1 LIFDDIILSIAE
13 GESEETLE
21 LTKQALA
28 QGYSATVILEKGLIT
43 GINIIAEK
51 YRTEK
56 VNVPEVLMAT
66 HSMHAGLSV
75 IEPFL
80 TAPTKKGLGK
90 IILGTV
96 AGDLHDIGLSIVK
109 AMVMATGAKVID
121 LGVNVSPKKFASA
134 VRKENPDILMISAL
148 LTTTM
153 SVMKDVIVELE
164 AQGLRNGVKIIV
176 GGAPITTAF
185 AKEIGADYTF
195 EDAFELRTFLEE
207 NLNKL
212 LASKRINKE
221 IEGYSKECGEC

>member
-1 LIFDDIILSIAE
+1 MIFDDIIHSIAE

-21 LTKQALA
+21 FTKQALA
-28 QGYSATVILEKGLIT
+28 QGYSATSILEKGLIT

-75 IEPFL
+75 IEPIL

-109 AMVMATGAKVID
+109 AMAMTTGAKVID
-121 LGVNVSPKKFASA
+121 LGVNVTPKKFARA
-134 VRKENPDILMISAL
+134 VRKEKPDILMISAL

-153 SVMKDVIVELE
+153 SVMKDVIAELE
-164 AQGLRNGVKIIV
+164 AQELRTGVKIIV
-176 GGAPITTAF
+176 GGAPITDAF

-195 EDAFELRTFLEE
+195 EDAFQFRDFLKE
-207 NLNKL
+207 NFSKL
-212 LASKRINKE
+212 LTSKR
-221 IEGYSKECGEC
+221 SSS

>member
-1 LIFDDIILSIAE
+1 MIFDDIIHSIAE

-28 QGYSATVILEKGLIT
+28 QGYSANSILEKGLIT

-51 YRTEK
+51 YRNEK

-75 IEPFL
+75 IEPIL

-90 IILGTV
+90 IVVGTV

-109 AMVMATGAKVID
+109 AMAMSAGARVID
-121 LGVNVSPKKFASA
+121 LGVNVSPKKFARA
-134 VRKENPDILMISAL
+134 VRKEKPDILMISAL

-153 SVMKDVIVELE
+153 SVMKDVILELK
-164 AQGLRNGVKIIV
+164 AQELRNDVKIFV
-176 GGAPITTAF
+176 GGAPITDAF

-195 EDAFELRTFLEE
+195 EDAFQLRDFLKE
-207 NLNKL
+207 NISKL
-212 LASKRINKE
+212 LASKRV
-221 IEGYSKECGEC
+221 SQ

>member
-1 LIFDDIILSIAE
+1 LIFDDIIHSIAE

-28 QGYSATVILEKGLIT
+28 QGYSATSILEKGLIT

-75 IEPFL
+75 IEPLL
-80 TAPTKKGLGK
+80 TTPTKKGLGK
-90 IILGTV
+90 IIMGTV

-109 AMVMATGAKVID
+109 AMSMSSGARIID
-121 LGVNVSPKKFASA
+121 LGVNVSPKKFARA
-134 VRKENPDILMISAL
+134 VRKEKPDILMISAL

-164 AQGLRNGVKIIV
+164 IQGLRNDVKVIV
-176 GGAPITTAF
+176 GGAPITDAF

-195 EDAFELRTFLEE
+195 EDALQVRDFLNE
-207 NLNKL
+207 NLSKL
-212 LASKRINKE
+212 VASKRIS
-221 IEGYSKECGEC
+221 I

>member
-1 LIFDDIILSIAE
+1 MIFDDIIHSIAE

-28 QGYSATVILEKGLIT
+28 QGFSATSILEKGLIT
-43 GINIIAEK
+43 GINIVAEK
-51 YRTEK
+51 YRKEK

-75 IEPFL
+75 IEPIL

-109 AMVMATGAKVID
+109 AMAMSAGARIID
-121 LGVNVSPKKFASA
+121 LGVNVTPKKFARA
-134 VRKENPDILMISAL
+134 VRKEKPDILMISAL

-164 AQGLRNGVKIIV
+164 VQGLRKDVKVIV
-176 GGAPITTAF
+176 GGAPITDAF

-195 EDAFELRTFLEE
+195 EDAFQFRDFLKE
-207 NLNKL
+207 NLSKL
-212 LASKRINKE
+212 LTSKRN
-221 IEGYSKECGEC
+221 SS

>member
-1 LIFDDIILSIAE
+1 LIFDDIIDSIAE
-13 GESEETLE
+13 GESEDTLE

-28 QGYSATVILEKGLIT
+28 QGYSATSILEKGLIT

-66 HSMHAGLSV
+66 NAMHAGLSV
-75 IEPFL
+75 IEPIL

-96 AGDLHDIGLSIVK
+96 AGDLHDIGLGIVK
-109 AMVMATGAKVID
+109 TMAMTTGAKVID

-134 VRKENPDILMISAL
+134 VRKEKPNILMISAL

-153 SVMKDVIVELE
+153 PVMKDVIVELE
-164 AQGLRNGVKIIV
+164 AQGLRSGLKVIV
-176 GGAPITTAF
+176 GGAPITDAF

-195 EDAFELRTFLEE
+195 EDAFEFRNFLKA
-207 NLNKL
+207 NLSKI
-212 LASKRINKE
+212 LASKHVDL
-221 IEGYSKECGEC
+221 

>member
-1 LIFDDIILSIAE
+1 MIFDDIIHSIEE

-28 QGYSATVILEKGLIT
+28 QGYSATSILEKGLIA

-75 IEPFL
+75 IEPIL

-90 IILGTV
+90 IIVGTV

-109 AMVMATGAKVID
+109 AMAMSAGARVID
-121 LGVNVSPKKFASA
+121 LGVNVTPKKFASA
-134 VRKENPDILMISAL
+134 VRK
-148 LTTTM
+148 
-153 SVMKDVIVELE
+153 
-164 AQGLRNGVKIIV
+164 
-176 GGAPITTAF
+176 
-185 AKEIGADYTF
+185 
-195 EDAFELRTFLEE
+195 
-207 NLNKL
+207 
-212 LASKRINKE
+212 
-221 IEGYSKECGEC
+221 

>member
-1 LIFDDIILSIAE
+1 MIFDDIIYSIAE

-21 LTKQALA
+21 LTKKALA
-28 QGYSATVILEKGLIT
+28 QGYSANSILEKGLIT

-51 YRTEK
+51 YRIDK

-66 HSMHAGLSV
+66 HSMHAGLSI
-75 IEPFL
+75 IEPIL

-90 IILGTV
+90 IVLGTV

-109 AMVMATGAKVID
+109 AMAMSAGARVID
-121 LGVNVSPKKFASA
+121 LGVNVSTKKFASA
-134 VRKENPDILMISAL
+134 VRKEKPDILMISAL

-153 SVMKDVIVELE
+153 SVMKDIIEELKT
-164 AQGLRNGVKIIV
+164 QGLRHDVKVIV
-176 GGAPITTAF
+176 GGAPITDAF

-195 EDAFELRTFLEE
+195 EDAFQFRDFLKE

-212 LASKRINKE
+212 LNTKKIIS
-221 IEGYSKECGEC
+221 

>member
-1 LIFDDIILSIAE
+1 MIFDDIIHSIAE
-13 GESEETLE
+13 GESEETME

-28 QGYSATVILEKGLIT
+28 QGYSAASILEKGLIK
-43 GINIIAEK
+43 GMNIIAEK

-66 HSMHAGLSV
+66 QSMHAGLSV
-75 IEPFL
+75 IEPIL

-109 AMVMATGAKVID
+109 TMAMATGAKVID

-134 VRKENPDILMISAL
+134 VRKEKPNILMISAL

-153 SVMKDVIVELE
+153 SVMKDVITELE
-164 AQGLRNGVKIIV
+164 AQGLRQGLKIIV
-176 GGAPITTAF
+176 GGAPITDAF

-195 EDAFELRTFLEE
+195 EDAIEFRNFLNE

-212 LASKRINKE
+212 LVNKHNNQ
-221 IEGYSKECGEC
+221 GLS

>member
-1 LIFDDIILSIAE
+1 MIFDDIIHSIAE
-13 GESEETLE
+13 GESEDTIE

-28 QGYSATVILEKGLIT
+28 QGYSAASILEKGLIR
-43 GINIIAEK
+43 GMNIIAEK
-51 YRTEK
+51 YQTEK

-66 HSMHAGLSV
+66 QSMHAGLSV
-75 IEPFL
+75 IEPIL
-80 TAPTKKGLGK
+80 TTPTKKGLGK

-109 AMVMATGAKVID
+109 TMAMTTGAKVID

-134 VRKENPDILMISAL
+134 VRKEKPNILMISAL

-153 SVMKDVIVELE
+153 SVMKDVIDELE
-164 AQGLRNGVKIIV
+164 AQGLRQGLKIIV
-176 GGAPITTAF
+176 GGAPITDAF

-195 EDAFELRTFLEE
+195 EDAIEFRNFLNE

-212 LASKRINKE
+212 LVTKTKS
-221 IEGYSKECGEC
+221 

>member
-1 LIFDDIILSIAE
+1 MIFDDIIHSIAE
-13 GESEETLE
+13 GESEDTLE

-28 QGYSATVILEKGLIT
+28 QGYSATSILEKGLII

-75 IEPFL
+75 IEPIL

-90 IILGTV
+90 IVLGTV
-96 AGDLHDIGLSIVK
+96 AGDLHDIGLGIVK
-109 AMVMATGAKVID
+109 TMAMTTGAKIID

-134 VRKENPDILMISAL
+134 VRKEKPDILMISAL

-153 SVMKDVIVELE
+153 SVMKNVIVELE
-164 AQGLRNGVKIIV
+164 AQGLREGLKIIV
-176 GGAPITTAF
+176 GGAPITDAF

-195 EDAFELRTFLEE
+195 ENAFELRDFLKE
-207 NLNKL
+207 NLSKL
-212 LASKRINKE
+212 LTSKKVSI
-221 IEGYSKECGEC
+221 

>member
-1 LIFDDIILSIAE
+1 MIFDDIIHSIAE

-28 QGYSATVILEKGLIT
+28 QGYSAISILEKGLIT

-66 HSMHAGLSV
+66 HSMHAGLSI
-75 IEPFL
+75 IEPIL

-109 AMVMATGAKVID
+109 AMAITTGAKVID
-121 LGVNVSPKKFASA
+121 LGVNVTPKKFARA
-134 VRKENPDILMISAL
+134 VRKEKPDILMISAL

-164 AQGLRNGVKIIV
+164 AQELRTGVKIIV
-176 GGAPITTAF
+176 GGAPITDAF

-195 EDAFELRTFLEE
+195 EDAFQFRDFLKE
-207 NLNKL
+207 NLSKL
-212 LASKRINKE
+212 LAFKRV
-221 IEGYSKECGEC
+221 ST

>member
-1 LIFDDIILSIAE
+1 MIFDDIIHSIEE

-28 QGYSATVILEKGLIT
+28 QGYSASSILEKGLIT

-75 IEPFL
+75 IEPIL

-90 IILGTV
+90 IIVGTV
-96 AGDLHDIGLSIVK
+96 AGDLHDIGKNL
-109 AMVMATGAKVID
+109 VIMMIESAGFEVVD
-121 LGVNVSPKKFASA
+121 LGVDVPIEKFIEAA
-134 VRKENPDILMISAL
+134 KDPEVNIVGASAL

-153 SVMKDVIVELE
+153 PALRATVEALNKCEYRDRIKVM
-164 AQGLRNGVKIIV
+164 V
-176 GGAPITTAF
+176 GGAPVTQEF
-185 AKEIGADYTF
+185 ADEIGADGYTA
-195 EDAFELRTFLEE
+195 DAASAAEMAKTFV
-207 NLNKL
+207 
-212 LASKRINKE
+212 A
-221 IEGYSKECGEC
+221 

>member
-1 LIFDDIILSIAE
+1 MIFDDIIYSIAE
-13 GESEETLE
+13 GESEETME

-28 QGYSATVILEKGLIT
+28 QGYSAASILEKGLIT
-43 GINIIAEK
+43 GINIIADK
-51 YRTEK
+51 YRNEK

-75 IEPFL
+75 IEPIL

-90 IILGTV
+90 MILGTV

-109 AMVMATGAKVID
+109 AMAMSSGAQIID
-121 LGVNVSPKKFASA
+121 LGVNVSPKKFARA
-134 VRKENPDILMISAL
+134 VRKEKPDILMISAL

-153 SVMKDVIVELE
+153 SVMKDVIAELE
-164 AQGLRNGVKIIV
+164 IQGLRNSVKIIV
-176 GGAPITTAF
+176 GGAPITDAF

-195 EDAFELRTFLEE
+195 EDAFQFRDFLKE

-212 LASKRINKE
+212 LASNTKQT
-221 IEGYSKECGEC
+221 

>member
-1 LIFDDIILSIAE
+1 MIFDDIIHSIAE

-28 QGYSATVILEKGLIT
+28 LGYSATSILEKGLIT

-51 YRTEK
+51 YSTKK

-75 IEPFL
+75 IEPIL
-80 TAPTKKGLGK
+80 TASTKKGLGK

-109 AMVMATGAKVID
+109 AMATSAGARIID
-121 LGVNVSPKKFASA
+121 LGVNVTPKKFARA
-134 VRKENPDILMISAL
+134 VRKEKPDILMISAL

-164 AQGLRNGVKIIV
+164 VQGLRNDVKVIV
-176 GGAPITTAF
+176 GGAPITDAF

-195 EDAFELRTFLEE
+195 EDAFQFRDFLKE
-207 NLNKL
+207 NLSKL
-212 LASKRINKE
+212 LASKRTN
-221 IEGYSKECGEC
+221 S

>member
-1 LIFDDIILSIAE
+1 MIFDDIIHSIAE

-28 QGYSATVILEKGLIT
+28 QGYSATSILEKGLIT

-75 IEPFL
+75 IEPLL
-80 TAPTKKGLGK
+80 TTPTKKGLGK
-90 IILGTV
+90 IIMGTV

-109 AMVMATGAKVID
+109 AMSMSSGARIID
-121 LGVNVSPKKFASA
+121 LGVNVSPKKFARA
-134 VRKENPDILMISAL
+134 VRKEKPDILMISAL

-164 AQGLRNGVKIIV
+164 IQGLRNDVKVIV
-176 GGAPITTAF
+176 GGAPITDAF

-195 EDAFELRTFLEE
+195 EDALQVRDFLNE
-207 NLNKL
+207 NLSKL
-212 LASKRINKE
+212 VASKRIS
-221 IEGYSKECGEC
+221 I

>member
-1 LIFDDIILSIAE
+1 LIFDDIIHSIAE

-28 QGYSATVILEKGLIT
+28 QGYSASSILEKGLIT

-80 TAPTKKGLGK
+80 TAPIKKGLGK

-109 AMVMATGAKVID
+109 VMVMATGAKIID

-164 AQGLRNGVKIIV
+164 AQGLRKGVKIIV
-176 GGAPITTAF
+176 GGAPITAAF

-195 EDAFELRTFLEE
+195 EDAFEVRTFVND

-212 LASKRINKE
+212 LSAKRI
-221 IEGYSKECGEC
+221 SL

>member
-1 LIFDDIILSIAE
+1 LIFDDIIHSIAE

-21 LTKQALA
+21 LTKKALA
-28 QGYSATVILEKGLIT
+28 QGYSANSILEKGLIT
-43 GINIIAEK
+43 GINIIADK

-66 HSMHAGLSV
+66 HSMHAGLSI
-75 IEPFL
+75 IEPIL
-80 TAPTKKGLGK
+80 TVPTKKGLGK

-109 AMVMATGAKVID
+109 AMAMSAGARVID
-121 LGVNVSPKKFASA
+121 LGVNVTPKKFARA
-134 VRKENPDILMISAL
+134 VRKEKPDILMISAL

-164 AQGLRNGVKIIV
+164 VQGLRNDVKVIV
-176 GGAPITTAF
+176 GGAPITDAF

-195 EDAFELRTFLEE
+195 EDAFQLRDFLKE
-207 NLNKL
+207 NLSKL
-212 LASKRINKE
+212 LASKRT
-221 IEGYSKECGEC
+221 SP

>member
-1 LIFDDIILSIAE
+1 MIFDDIIHSIAE

-21 LTKQALA
+21 LTKKALA
-28 QGYSATVILEKGLIT
+28 QGYSANSILEKGLIT
-43 GINIIAEK
+43 GINIIADK

-66 HSMHAGLSV
+66 HSMHAGLSI
-75 IEPFL
+75 IEPIL
-80 TAPTKKGLGK
+80 TVPTKKGLGK

-109 AMVMATGAKVID
+109 AMAMSAGARVID
-121 LGVNVSPKKFASA
+121 LGVNVTPKKFARA
-134 VRKENPDILMISAL
+134 VRKEKPDILMISAL

-164 AQGLRNGVKIIV
+164 VQGLRNDVKVIV
-176 GGAPITTAF
+176 GGAPITDAF

-195 EDAFELRTFLEE
+195 EDAFQFRDFLKE
-207 NLNKL
+207 NISKL
-212 LASKRINKE
+212 LASKRI
-221 IEGYSKECGEC
+221 SS

>member
-1 LIFDDIILSIAE
+1 MIFDDIIHSIAE
-13 GESEETLE
+13 GESEETME

-28 QGYSATVILEKGLIT
+28 QGYSAASILEKGLIK
-43 GINIIAEK
+43 GMNIIAEK

-66 HSMHAGLSV
+66 QSMHAGLSV
-75 IEPFL
+75 IEPIL

-109 AMVMATGAKVID
+109 TMAMATGAKVID

-134 VRKENPDILMISAL
+134 VRKEKPNILMISAL

-153 SVMKDVIVELE
+153 SVMKDVITELE
-164 AQGLRNGVKIIV
+164 TQGLRQGLKIIV
-176 GGAPITTAF
+176 GGAPITDAF

-195 EDAFELRTFLEE
+195 EDAIEFRNFLNE

-212 LASKRINKE
+212 LVNKHNNQ
-221 IEGYSKECGEC
+221 SLS

>member
-1 LIFDDIILSIAE
+1 MIFDDIIHSIAE

-28 QGYSATVILEKGLIT
+28 QGYSASSILEKGLIT
-43 GINIIAEK
+43 GINIVAEK
-51 YRTEK
+51 YRQEK

-75 IEPFL
+75 IEPIL

-109 AMVMATGAKVID
+109 AMAMSAGARIID
-121 LGVNVSPKKFASA
+121 LGVNVSPKKFARA
-134 VRKENPDILMISAL
+134 VRKEKPDILMISAL

-164 AQGLRNGVKIIV
+164 VQGLRNDVKVIV
-176 GGAPITTAF
+176 GGAPITDAF

-195 EDAFELRTFLEE
+195 EDAFQFRDFLKE
-207 NLNKL
+207 NLSKL
-212 LASKRINKE
+212 LASKRIN
-221 IEGYSKECGEC
+221 S

>member
-1 LIFDDIILSIAE
+1 MIFDDIIHSIAE

-21 LTKQALA
+21 LTKKALA
-28 QGYSATVILEKGLIT
+28 QGYSANSILEKGLIT
-43 GINIIAEK
+43 GINIIADK

-66 HSMHAGLSV
+66 HSMHAGLSI
-75 IEPFL
+75 IEPIL

-109 AMVMATGAKVID
+109 AMAMSAGARVID

-134 VRKENPDILMISAL
+134 VRKEKPDILMISAL

-164 AQGLRNGVKIIV
+164 AQGLRNDVKIIV
-176 GGAPITTAF
+176 GGAPVTDAF

-195 EDAFELRTFLEE
+195 EDAFQFRDFLKE
-207 NLNKL
+207 NMTKL
-212 LASKRINKE
+212 LTSRRI
-221 IEGYSKECGEC
+221 SS